1 MYISIG
7 GIFMGLF
14 DNLLGNASKANL
26 DDIRQDYAKLLANG
40 ESIQQAYEI
49 FRDLFIFTDKR
60 LILVDKQGITGKK
73 TQYHSIPYKSIR
85 HSALK
90 QLVISI

>member
-49 FRDLFIFTDKR
+49 FRDLFIFTKKYNI
-60 LILVDKQGITGKK
+60 ILYRIKVSDI
-73 TQYHSIPYKSIR
+73 
-85 HSALK
+85 SALK

>member
-26 DDIRQDYAKLLANG
+26 DDIRQDYYR
-40 ESIQQAYEI
+40 Q
-49 FRDLFIFTDKR
+49 T
-60 LILVDKQGITGKK
+60 
-73 TQYHSIPYKSIR
+73 PYPCR
-85 HSALK
+85 
-90 QLVISI
+90 

>member
-26 DDIRQDYAKLLANG
+26 DRKMMILP
-40 ESIQQAYEI
+40 IPT
-49 FRDLFIFTDKR
+49 FTM
-60 LILVDKQGITGKK
+60 
-73 TQYHSIPYKSIR
+73 
-85 HSALK
+85 
-90 QLVISI
+90 

>member
-1 MYISIG
+1 
-7 GIFMGLF
+7 MGLF

-49 FRDLFIFTDKR
+49 LFLPTNALSLWINKV
-60 LILVDKQGITGKK
+60 LQAKKHNIIL
-73 TQYHSIPYKSIR
+73 YHIK
-85 HSALK
+85 A
-90 QLVISI
+90 